1 MPRPA
6 TQSLRLLLTTSLA
19 VAALWGPAQADT
31 VADGFAAPPAEAR
44 PMVRWWWFGPK
55 VSDAEIVR
63 EIKAMKQGGF
73 GGFELAAL
81 YPLELDGNQPYL
93 SDQHLAALKRAN
105 ETGRAEGLRVDVTL
119 GSGWPFGGPH
129 ITADLAAARVALVKL
144 PLAAS
149 ATAVDLP
156 TLKPGERVV
165 AAFVGTSAAD
175 AVLVEP
181 TAGKVTVKAA
191 PAARTVFVVLQSP
204 TGQQVKRASV
214 GSEGYVLDHM
224 SPDAVQTHL
233 HAVGDRLL
241 TAFPDAKPYAVFSDS
256 LEAYGTDWTDD
267 LLAEFKK
274 RRGYD
279 LKPHLLKWFDTT
291 PDSAA
296 IRRDWGLTLA
306 ELTEERYLT
315 PVNDWAK
322 RNGTRFRSQT
332 YGHPPVTLSS
342 MRRVDL
348 ADGEGADW
356 RIFSRMRW
364 ASSANHL
371 YEKSVTS
378 AEAWTWLHQGAFQAT
393 PLDIKA
399 EADTLML
406 QGVNHFIAH
415 GWPYSPPEAP
425 EPGWAMY
432 AAAVFND
439 HNPWWTVMPEVNL
452 YLQRMSWLLQQG
464 QPVADIAVYIP
475 QDDALAASKPGT
487 VSVDGEAGKYITKG
501 PTAQILDAGFAF
513 DYVDDEALSAKG
525 FKAKVLILP
534 KMTRIDPAAYAKIE
548 AFAKAGGWVVAVDR
562 LPDSGADLIEA
573 EADTAA
579 VKAISARLFKG
590 TIVAEN
596 DVGATL
602 KTIAAPDVTGL
613 TPETGFVHRKLAD
626 GDLYFVANTGNTP
639 VTLPLTF
646 SAGNTGQVWNAVDG
660 TVRAW
665 DGAPVTLAP
674 YESRVFVFGAAA
686 SAKLTPVVTAKAPSR
701 PLVSGWTLSF
711 GTSTKPVAA
720 FGSWTND
727 PARQHF
733 SGVATYSRTI
743 KLNKAD
749 LAAGLTRLDF
759 GDGTPETIPNGRRNG
774 SRAWLNAPVRDA
786 AEVFVN
792 GQRAGAVWTAPYEID
807 LKPFLKAGDNR
818 IEIRVAN
825 TAVNTLAGRPATD
838 YTALRAKY
846 GDRFQPQNMDNLKPL
861 PSGLMQAPV
870 LETAQ

>member
-1 MPRPA
+1 M
-6 TQSLRLLLTTSLA
+6 LTTSLV
-19 VAALWGPAQADT
+19 VAALWGPAQAET
-31 VADGFAAPPAEAR
+31 IAEGFAAPPAEAR
-44 PMVRWWWFGPK
+44 PMVRWWWFGPR

-81 YPLELDGNQPYL
+81 YPLVVDGNQPYL
-93 SDQHLAALKRAN
+93 SDAHLGALKLAN
-105 ETGRAEGLRVDVTL
+105 ETGRAEGLRVDLTL

-129 ITADLAAARVALVKL
+129 ITADMAAARVALVRL

-149 ATAVDLP
+149 ATAVTLP
-156 TLKPGERVV
+156 VLKPGERVL
-165 AAFVGTSAAD
+165 ATFVGTSAAD
-175 AVLVEP
+175 AVLVEAKAD
-181 TAGKVTVKAA
+181 TVTVKAA
-191 PAARTVFVVLQSP
+191 PAARTVFVVLQTP

-214 GSEGYVLDHM
+214 GAEGYVLDHM

-241 TAFPDAKPYAVFSDS
+241 TAFPDDKPYAVFSDS

-267 LLAEFKK
+267 LLTEFQK

-279 LKPHLLKWFDTT
+279 LKPHLLKWFDAK

-364 ASSANHL
+364 ASSANHM
-371 YEKSVTS
+371 YEKAVTS

-415 GWPYSPPEAP
+415 GWPYSPPEAG

-439 HNPWWTVMPEVNL
+439 HNPWWTVMPEVNR

-464 QPVADIAVYIP
+464 QPVADIAIYIP

-487 VSVDGEAGKYITKG
+487 VSIDGETGKYITKG
-501 PTAQILDAGFAF
+501 LTAQILDAGFAF
-513 DYVDDEALSAKG
+513 DYVDDQALSARG
-525 FKAKVLILP
+525 FRAKVLILP
-534 KMTRIDPAAYAKIE
+534 KMTRIDPAAYARVE
-548 AFAKAGGWVVAVDR
+548 AFARAGGRVIAVDR

-573 EADTAA
+573 DADTAA

-590 TIVAEN
+590 APVAEN

-602 KTIAAPDVTGL
+602 KTLVAPDVTGL
-613 TPETGFVHRKLAD
+613 TPETGFVHRQLSD

-646 SAGNTGQVWNAVDG
+646 RAGKAGQVWNAVDG

-686 SAKLTPVVTAKAPSR
+686 SANLSPVVTGKASSR
-701 PLVSGWTLSF
+701 SLDGGWTLSF
-711 GTSTKPVAA
+711 DNAPAKPVASKPVNA
-720 FGSWTND
+720 FGSWTDD
-727 PARQHF
+727 PSRQHF
-733 SGVATYSRTI
+733 SGVATYSRTV
-743 KLNKAD
+743 KLSKSD

-759 GDGTPETIPNGRRNG
+759 GDGTPEAIPDGRRNG

-792 GQRAGAVWTAPYEID
+792 GKRAGAVWTAPYEID
-807 LKPFLKAGDNR
+807 LKLFLKVGDNR
-818 IEIRVAN
+818 IDIRVAN
-825 TAVNTLAGRPATD
+825 TAVNTLAGRPAAD

-861 PSGLMQAPV
+861 PSGLLTAPV
-870 LETAQ
+870 LRLGN